1 MAMSLY
7 DDPQINGDDYRK
19 AAQWG
24 NYSTDD
30 IQIDADAEVF
40 INEDDGAYVQAWI
53 FVSAE
58 DALDK
63 ARDRQATAFNA
74 AMSEPESA
82 AYHLG
87 RADGYNRNCPGFTG
101 EWVAFR
107 AYHTG
112 YCEGLEEREAEE
124 R

>member
-1 MAMSLY
+1 MTNLY
-7 DDPQINGDDYRK
+7 DDDYRK

-63 ARDRQATAFNA
+63 ARDRQAENFNRSYA
-74 AMSEPESA
+74 RM
-82 AYHLG
+82 LG
-87 RADGYNRNCPGFTG
+87 RSESQND
-101 EWVAFR
+101 
-107 AYHTG
+107 H
-112 YCEGLEEREAEE
+112 
-124 R
+124 